1 MAGRRDANRGLRR
14 LDVHHEREAGNP
26 HQSSECTTPLRPA
39 GERNRAVGSRAA
51 ASAAFTVTWLRDEAA
66 ATKIVV

>member
-1 MAGRRDANRGLRR
+1 MTQTAGSAASMCTMSGKP
-14 LDVHHEREAGNP
+14 GNP